1 MRMTIA
7 EVFNE
12 WQIFILSEDDEVL
25 ARFALQDEKAADA
38 FYLSLLTPE
47 QAEAEKAAIEAAWAI
62 DVEDAANRQ
71 LGYTR

>member
-7 EVFNE
+7 EVSNE
-12 WQIFILSEDDEVL
+12 WQIFILDEDDDVV
-25 ARFALQDEKAADA
+25 ATFALQDEKAADA

-47 QAEAEKAAIEAAWAI
+47 QAEAEKSAIEAAWAI
-62 DVEDAANRQ
+62 EAENAANRQ